1 MGDLSLPYQSPER
14 ERGKVKAFPLPSLTL
29 RALTIALA
37 HTIKI
42 IAGRAKIGQQI
53 ETKSAIFDDPG
64 N

>member
-1 MGDLSLPYQSPER
+1 
-14 ERGKVKAFPLPSLTL
+14 VKAFPLPSLTL
-29 RALTIALA
+29 RALTIGLA